1 MTEEWKV
8 IEDGANY
15 EISSYG
21 QVRNKSTNKILKPL
35 LLSGYM
41 VITFRINNEKI
52 LSKIH
57 RLVATKFLVRTDETH
72 VVNHKDG
79 NKLNNNVE
87 NLEWI
92 SQSENVKHAFRTGL
106 NKGKKN
112 KVYQY
117 TINNVFIREFN
128 SPIDIEKELGIP
140 RTRILDI
147 CEGKGSKT
155 GGYIWK
161 YSDEYIGK
169 QPVPEGKTLPEY
181 PNYIIT
187 RDGKVY
193 NSQRNRYLTIKNNV
207 NGYPGVALTRTDK
220 TRKNIYIHRL
230 IALLFVDNPN
240 NCPEINH
247 IDFDKT
253 NNNVENLEW
262 VSKSDNIKHNNTR
275 VNNFI
280 DQPFINVDT
289 NASS

>member
-1 MTEEWKV
+1 MTTITEEWKV
-8 IEDGANY
+8 IEDGATY
-15 EISSYG
+15 EISNYG
-21 QVRNKSTNKILKPL
+21 QVRNKITGKVLKLL

-41 VITFRINNEKI
+41 VITLKMNNRKTI
-52 LSKIH
+52 SKIH
-57 RLVATKFLVRTDETH
+57 RLVATQFLVRTNETH
-72 VVNHKDG
+72 IVNHKDG
-79 NKLNNNVE
+79 NKLNNHVE
-87 NLEWI
+87 NLEWV
-92 SQSENVKHAFRTGL
+92 SPSENVKHAYRIGL

-117 TINNVFIREFN
+117 TLDNVFIREYN
-128 SPIDIEKELGIP
+128 SPIDIERELKIP
-140 RTRILDI
+140 RTRILDV
-147 CEGKGSKT
+147 CEGKAKTT

-193 NSQRNRYLTIKNNV
+193 NSQTKRYLTIKNNV
-207 NGYPGVALTRTDK
+207 NGYSGVVLSRTDK

-230 IALLFVDNPN
+230 IALLYIENPN

-253 NNNVENLEW
+253 NNNIENLEW

-275 VNNFI
+275 
-280 DQPFINVDT
+280 QK
-289 NASS
+289 